1 MVDVVESGGNME
13 MLIMIRIFNKI
24 SKCKFNSEGVNM
36 DWSSA
41 LVVDERKVLKKF
53 ICESGQQFE
62 DLRRVNEFKIDDL
75 CQRIIAVK
83 LSPH

>member
-1 MVDVVESGGNME
+1 MVFLD
-13 MLIMIRIFNKI
+13 RIFNKI
-24 SKCKFNSEGVNM
+24 SKCNYNNEGVNV
-36 DWSSA
+36 DWIK
-41 LVVDERKVLKKF
+41 VTMDERKVLKKF
-53 ICESGQQFE
+53 ICECGQQFE